1 MDDMIDSAGT
11 HWIGVVEATF
21 FYNYG
26 DMGLMLKIQ
35 VGDESILLSRSQ
47 AVDVASLLMSWI
59 GSDDA

>member
-1 MDDMIDSAGT
+1 MDDMID
-11 HWIGVVEATF
+11 VVEAT

-26 DMGLMLKIQ
+26 DMGMMLEIQ

-47 AVDVASLLMSWI
+47 AVDVASVLMSWI